1 MINKLTVEGFKSL
14 LNNSID
20 LNRLNILTG
29 LNSSGKSSIIQ
40 SLRILSRF
48 SQHIENP
55 LIEGHGDAKELQNP
69 NIKSPFKITAEYG
82 ENTYKICYSPEDKD
96 KILDNENNFPELIFI
111 SAERYGS
118 LVSIPMSSDDL
129 LGSKGENVIKCIE
142 LHGED
147 ILNELLFHEN
157 SEGDT
162 FLFNLRGWLETI
174 TPGVKFDYKTI
185 READISY
192 SLFNGH
198 RAKNVGFG
206 LSYTLP
212 IIVALFLGSLKKE
225 NTIVILE
232 NPEAHLHP
240 KGQTEMGKLIAAT
253 AHSGCQ
259 VIVETHSDH
268 LFDGVRIYAKQH
280 KGFDSMV
287 NINWCEL
294 NSNSTTV
301 IQSPKLDRN
310 GKLSFWPSG
319 FFDQFEINSYELI

>member
-1 MINKLTVEGFKSL
+1 MKSL
-14 LNNSID
+14 LNSSID
-20 LNRLNILTG
+20 LNKLNILTG
-29 LNSSGKSSIIQ
+29 LNSSGKSSVIQ

-69 NIKSPFKITAEYG
+69 NTFSPFKITAEYG
-82 ENTYKICYSPEDKD
+82 ENTHKICYSPEKKD
-96 KILDNENNFPELIFI
+96 RILDKANDFPELIFI
-111 SAERYGS
+111 SAERFGS
-118 LVSIPMSSDDL
+118 LVSIPISSDDL
-129 LGSKGENVIKCIE
+129 LGSRGENVLKCIE
-142 LHGED
+142 LHEGD
-147 ILNELLFHEN
+147 ILNELLYHPK
-157 SEGDT
+157 SEGDN

-185 READISY
+185 READTSY

-280 KGFDSMV
+280 KGFAKNV
-287 NINWCEL
+287 LTHWFEQNNGI
-294 NSNSTTV
+294 STATS
-301 IQSPKLDRN
+301 IIMDDYGRIRE
-310 GKLSFWPSG
+310 WPEG
-319 FFDQFEINSYELI
+319 MFDQFETNASNLL

>member
-1 MINKLTVEGFKSL
+1 MINKLTIKGFKSL

-40 SLRILSRF
+40 SLQILSRF
-48 SQHIENP
+48 SKHIENP
-55 LIEGHGDAKELQNP
+55 LLDGHGDVKELQNP
-69 NIKSPFKITAEYG
+69 NTFSPFKITAEYG
-82 ENTYKICYSPEDKD
+82 ENGYKICYSPESKD
-96 KILDNENNFPELIFI
+96 RILSNENDFPELIFI

-118 LVSIPMSSDDL
+118 LVSIPMSSDNL

-142 LHGED
+142 LHEGD
-147 ILNELLFHEN
+147 ILNKLLFHPK
-157 SEGDT
+157 SEGDN

-185 READISY
+185 READTSY

-240 KGQTEMGKLIAAT
+240 RGQTEMGKLIAAT

-280 KGFDSMV
+280 KGFAKNVLTHWFEQD
-287 NINWCEL
+287 
-294 NSNSTTV
+294 
-301 IQSPKLDRN
+301 N
-310 GKLSFWPSG
+310 GISKVTSIIMDDYGRIREWPEG
-319 FFDQFEINSYELI
+319 MFDQFETNASNLL